1 MIEHPEDDSSEEA
14 VPEGTAAEGRPDED
28 DVQDPAPEQADPE
41 SGAATDE
48 GSEPP
53 SQPEG

>member
-1 MIEHPEDDSSEEA
+1 MIEHPEDASDDA
-14 VPEGTAAEGRPDED
+14 VPEGTGAEGRPDEE

-48 GSEPP
+48 GTEKP

>member
-1 MIEHPEDDSSEEA
+1 MTEHPEDASADDD
-14 VPEGTAAEGRPDED
+14 TAAEGRPDED
-28 DVQDPAPEQADPE
+28 DVQDPAGEQPDPE

-48 GSEPP
+48 GSDTP